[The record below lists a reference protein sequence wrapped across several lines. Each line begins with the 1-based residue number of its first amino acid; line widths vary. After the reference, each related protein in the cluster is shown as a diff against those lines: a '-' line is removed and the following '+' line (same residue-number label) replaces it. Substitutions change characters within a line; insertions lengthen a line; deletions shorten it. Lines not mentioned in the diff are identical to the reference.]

1 MSMTTPVP
9 SHRTIT
15 RRRLLA
21 AFMTLA
27 AYLRLMRLATAE
39 TRDRP
44 DETVL
49 RGRWL
54 LKRSDLP

>member
-1 MSMTTPVP
+1 MSKTTPVAI
-9 SHRTIT
+9 SRTIT

-21 AFMTLA
+21 AFLTLA
-27 AYLRLMRLATAE
+27 AYLRLTRSAAAE
-39 TRDRP
+39 TQDKP